1 MGAARRLEA
10 IQNQARLR
18 FTYSPIAIASMGCS
32 HHPSSIIDSGY
43 PALLRLKSRQKQVIS
58 ILTFE
63 RTNLTILPR
72 H

>member
-1 MGAARRLEA
+1 MGSARRLEA

-18 FTYSPIAIASMGCS
+18 FTYPPIAIASMGCS

-43 PALLRLKSRQKQVIS
+43 PALLRSSRGKNRLS
-58 ILTFE
+58 AILTSDG
-63 RTNLTILPR
+63 LTILPR